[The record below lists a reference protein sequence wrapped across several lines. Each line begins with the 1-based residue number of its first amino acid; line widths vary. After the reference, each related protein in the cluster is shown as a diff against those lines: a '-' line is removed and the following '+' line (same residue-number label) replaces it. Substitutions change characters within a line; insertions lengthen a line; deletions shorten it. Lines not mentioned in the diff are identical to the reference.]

1 MGWFK
6 HEGATATP
14 TRRRPVAFY
23 MGDDTRF
30 EDVYKFV
37 TADRYA
43 GQGSDGVHVV
53 CLRPLLALAGLKGHP
68 LALLQGL
75 EPATGDG

>member
-1 MGWFK
+1 M
-6 HEGATATP
+6 
-14 TRRRPVAFY
+14 AFY
-23 MGDDTRF
+23 VGDDTGF
-30 EDVYKFV
+30 EDVYTFV
-37 TADRYA
+37 TADQHA

-53 CLRPLLALAGLKGHP
+53 RLRPLLALAGLEGHP